1 MAGRKP
7 TAPPAASPLAGTLS
21 LAARRQSYSVEET
34 ASLIAGLDPS
44 NHNNIFHPTYK
55 QAEQLIR
62 EAIDRHDLEPTTRS
76 MYMNLMMIARDDLD
90 RWLKSGVSPG
100 GIEELL
106 AAISAGSSQ
115 PERTEDGLKAQV
127 SYETLLRIIAG
138 LVELLME
145 SDAVT
150 RKQRYPTQKIVQA
163 ALVENAAGEA
173 IAFSTLQKVFA
184 AAKKT
189 VSEGR
194 GARLPE

>member
-1 MAGRKP
+1 
-7 TAPPAASPLAGTLS
+7 
-21 LAARRQSYSVEET
+21 
-34 ASLIAGLDPS
+34 
-44 NHNNIFHPTYK
+44 
-55 QAEQLIR
+55 
-62 EAIDRHDLEPTTRS
+62 
-76 MYMNLMMIARDDLD
+76 
-90 RWLKSGVSPG
+90 
-100 GIEELL
+100 
-106 AAISAGSSQ
+106 
-115 PERTEDGLKAQV
+115 
-127 SYETLLRIIAG
+127 
-138 LVELLME
+138 ME